1 MSKDDELQTA
11 YESIL
16 MFIASGHQAK
26 LLKKETI
33 DYLDEFGPDGFFKKD
48 LYHIVKFTDTIVKLM
63 DKIEERQSLQAQ
75 LFKADS

>member
-1 MSKDDELQTA
+1 MSTDDDIQTA
-11 YESIL
+11 YDAIL

-48 LYHIVKFTDTIVKLM
+48 LHHIVEFTDAIVKLM
-63 DKIEERQSLQAQ
+63 DKIEERQSL
-75 LFKADS
+75 